1 MLEVDVETT
10 GLQAGRHDLFLVQFF
25 DGERSWV
32 YEYRTEW
39 QDSFGIGR
47 AQRKHALTE
56 IQRSLDL
63 APELGG
69 LRAWNSKFDFG
80 FLAAEGLRLPAD
92 EWLHDGMVMAHI
104 IDERSSVALKARGE
118 LLFGKD
124 ERDEEQQVKDWLT
137 AERKRRRK
145 VSKETGR
152 KYVPPNYRDVPRK
165 LMIEYGIQDVV
176 LQQKVCAVYERE
188 LANEPELAAL
198 YELERGV
205 LGALFRMERRGVPVN
220 REAAVRFEAEI
231 LDKLD
236 TLTERC
242 IELSGKSNFNPN
254 APRQVEEALE
264 RRGVDL
270 SKVPTSEKS
279 GAKSMA
285 VDVLSGL
292 DDELAQA
299 VLEWRNAKKQL
310 GTYLIPM
317 LHGKDDPTWG
327 FQFPFIADDGRIHP
341 QFRQVGAVT
350 GRMSCSMPN
359 LQNWHRDDLRMRYMV
374 QAPPGYKLICVDLD
388 AIEMKLFAAF
398 AGKGAML
405 NLVRDPDGDPH
416 SYTAQQV
423 GIKDMKR
430 PDGSVTDARTMA
442 KIFNFSMIYGGG
454 SKTVQTTFGVTPAEA
469 REMINKYHEAYPEIG
484 QLQERVE
491 YKLETQGYITT
502 PWGRRHRVRN
512 KWQAREEGYKFPN
525 KLVQGTAADL
535 IKDALVK
542 AHRQDVPLVLIV
554 HDELIALSP
563 EEDAEEAGR
572 IMREVLID
580 HPRITKS
587 VPLDAE
593 VQIVD
598 NWAHAK
604 KPGYTPDYMRRN

>member
-10 GLQAGRHDLFLVQFF
+10 GLQAGRHDLFLVQFY
-25 DGERSWV
+25 DGTATWV
-32 YEYRTEW
+32 IPFHTDW
-39 QDSFGIGR
+39 DDQFGIGR
-47 AQRKHALTE
+47 AQRNHARQE
-56 IQRSLDL
+56 IQDFLDA
-63 APELGG
+63 APACGG

-80 FLAAEGLRLPAD
+80 FLEANGLKLPAD
-92 EWLHDGMVMAHI
+92 EWLHDGMVLAHI
-104 IDERSSVALKARGE
+104 IDERSSAALKARGE
-118 LLFGKD
+118 LLFGSD
-124 ERDEEQQVKDWLT
+124 ERDLEGEVKAWLT

-152 KYVPPNYRDVPRK
+152 EYRPPNYRDVPDK
-165 LMIEYGIQDVV
+165 LMRDYGVQDVV
-176 LQQKVCAVYERE
+176 LQKKVCDVYERE
-188 LANEPELAAL
+188 LANEPKLAEL

-220 REAAVRFEAEI
+220 RDAAVKFEAEI
-231 LDKLD
+231 LDGLD
-236 TLTERC
+236 ALTEKC
-242 IELSGKSNFNPN
+242 FALSGKSNFNPN

-270 SKVPTSEKS
+270 SAVPTSEKS

-299 VLEWRNAKKQL
+299 VLEWRNSKKQL

-327 FQFPFIADDGRIHP
+327 FQYPFIADDGRIRP

-374 QAPPGYKLICVDLD
+374 QAPKGYKLVCVDLD

-398 AGKGAML
+398 AGAGAML
-405 NLVRDPDGDPH
+405 ELVRDPEGDPH

-423 GIKDMKR
+423 GIRDMKR
-430 PDGSVTDARTMA
+430 PDGSVTSARTMA

-454 SKTVQTTFGVTPAEA
+454 GKTVQTTFGVTAQEA
-469 REMINKYHEAYPEIG
+469 RAMIHAYHEAYPEIG

-491 YKLETQGYITT
+491 YKLETKGYITT

-542 AHRQDVPLVLIV
+542 VHRAAVPLILIV
-554 HDELIALSP
+554 HDELISLSP
-563 EEDAEEAGR
+563 EHEAEEHGE
-572 IMREVLID
+572 IMRQALID

-587 VPLDAE
+587 VPLEAE

-598 NWAHAK
+598 NWSDAK
-604 KPGYTPDYMRRN
+604 EPGFVPDYMRR